1 MSDAADQLRQI
12 VKKAQ
17 EDGEISPDEID
28 QVKANRAVLAREL
41 AEADKLLEDLKET

>member
-1 MSDAADQLRQI
+1 MSNAADRLRQT

-17 EDGEISPDEID
+17 EDRKISPNEID
-28 QVKANRAVLAREL
+28 QIKADRAVLAREL